1 MNEVV
6 VETIIFQLLAANTQ
20 KPDRRC
26 VRKVLG
32 GVSDRSYRALTYVVY
47 SSRI

>member
-26 VRKVLG
+26 VRKAPVCVFDG
-32 GVSDRSYRALTYVVY
+32 SCRTLTFAVY
-47 SSRI
+47 PSRI